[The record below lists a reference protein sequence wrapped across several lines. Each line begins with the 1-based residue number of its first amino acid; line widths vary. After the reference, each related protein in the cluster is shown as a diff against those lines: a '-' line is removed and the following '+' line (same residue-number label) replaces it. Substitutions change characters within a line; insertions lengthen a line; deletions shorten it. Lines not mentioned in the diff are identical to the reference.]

1 MPSPSSTTS
10 GVSST
15 SRCVLATVAL
25 RVATAFVAFVA
36 FFEIPR
42 DVADDVFLVDAF
54 AAIVFFAT
62 VFFAT
67 RYRTLARAAPAG
79 DFTGFVVRFTAM

>member
-1 MPSPSSTTS
+1 
-10 GVSST
+10 
-15 SRCVLATVAL
+15 LATVAL
-25 RVATAFVAFVA
+25 RVATAFVAFVAFVA

-54 AAIVFFAT
+54 AAIVVFAVFFFAA

-67 RYRTLARAAPAG
+67 RFLTLARAAPAG
-79 DFTGFVVRFTAM
+79 DFTGFVIRFTAM